1 MFAHS
6 RGYWCKKFKGKQYN
20 FGPWDDPQGALKAW
34 REFEA
39 KHVLG
44 MASTVAKDG
53 SITLRQMVN
62 EFLDG
67 KQRKCNRGDLS
78 PRTLKQY
85 ADSAKW
91 FVPAMGPERL
101 VETIGPADFTRVRHD
116 FPARWGISYSD
127 ALVMHVRTM
136 LKFAY
141 DNDLIDKPV
150 RYGSDWSKAPKKR
163 ARLERHSKHSK
174 ESTKA
179 ETLALI
185 DTAPLQIKAMILL
198 GLKCGYGNLDCS
210 RLRTT
215 DLNGVWLDLPRGK
228 TGEPRRAWLW
238 KETRDAIKAV
248 LKDHDGE

>member
-1 MFAHS
+1 
-6 RGYWCKKFKGKQYN
+6 
-20 FGPWDDPQGALKAW
+20 
-34 REFEA
+34 
-39 KHVLG
+39 

-85 ADSAKW
+85 VDSAKW

-179 ETLALI
+179 ETLTLI